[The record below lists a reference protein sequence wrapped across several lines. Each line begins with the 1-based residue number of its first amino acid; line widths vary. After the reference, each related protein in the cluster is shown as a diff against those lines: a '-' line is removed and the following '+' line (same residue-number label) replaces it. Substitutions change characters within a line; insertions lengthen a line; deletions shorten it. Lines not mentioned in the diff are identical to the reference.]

1 MPEAGATRPDAEP
14 AIHTLPNGVRCIAIA
29 LPQLQTAS
37 VGVFVRAGSAHEPR
51 ALNAVSHF
59 VEHMVFKGTVGR
71 DVHRINLD
79 AERLGAEVNA
89 HTDKD
94 HTAYYMR
101 GRGEHAASFVR
112 MLADIVQHATFPEA
126 EIGREREVLLQE
138 ATEVADDPVDTAYEL
153 FDHACWGLHAAAQP
167 VIGSRRNI
175 ERLRRADLV
184 QWTARHYTGAN
195 VVVAAAGPIDPD
207 AIVREVEAAFGG
219 LVRGQ
224 ASRIEPPAYAGGMRT
239 RRLEGSSQLH
249 LVLGFPLPA
258 RNDDDPAADVAAA
271 VFGDGMSS
279 PLLSELRERRG
290 LAYHAACGADRYD
303 AFGQFAVEAS
313 FAPDKQDEVLRE
325 LMQLLARQAA
335 STGAVDLERARNQL
349 AVRLLRDLDR
359 PSRRMEQAAL
369 DLFAL
374 GRVRPAAEQ
383 LARIDAVSATAVSA
397 IFARM
402 LGAGVAL
409 ALTGRVG
416 RAASERARESLSLA
430 A

>member
-1 MPEAGATRPDAEP
+1 M
-14 AIHTLPNGVRCIAIA
+14 
-29 LPQLQTAS
+29 
-37 VGVFVRAGSAHEPR
+37 
-51 ALNAVSHF
+51 
-59 VEHMVFKGTVGR
+59 
-71 DVHRINLD
+71 
-79 AERLGAEVNA
+79 
-89 HTDKD
+89 
-94 HTAYYMR
+94 
-101 GRGEHAASFVR
+101 
-112 MLADIVQHATFPEA
+112 
-126 EIGREREVLLQE
+126 
-138 ATEVADDPVDTAYEL
+138 
-153 FDHACWGLHAAAQP
+153 
-167 VIGSRRNI
+167 
-175 ERLRRADLV
+175 

-219 LVRGQ
+219 LARGQ

-258 RNDDDPAADVAAA
+258 RSDDDPAADVAAA

-325 LMQLLARQAA
+325 LMQLLARQAQ

-359 PSRRMEQAAL
+359 PSR
-369 DLFAL
+369 
-374 GRVRPAAEQ
+374 PH
-383 LARIDAVSATAVSA
+383 
-397 IFARM
+397 
-402 LGAGVAL
+402 GAGGAGPVRARPR
-409 ALTGRVG
+409 AARG
-416 RAASERARESLSLA
+416 RAAGAHRRRQRDGGQRGLRAHAGRRRGTGPHRPRRPRGQRARARESVVGGMRQPRRAMSRAPGIALTPSIPRVAFADPLPSSVRA
-430 A
+430 AVSSHDSAS